1 MLDTLVAQLI
11 LQEHN
16 IAFAVTDHALRI
28 QQIGGKRDLLT
39 VDGEPAQFGA
49 SLFEVAPELIGCEE
63 QLHALLSQTAP
74 SFQLEFVNR
83 ENAAGQLVYVTL
95 HNYSYAAEGY
105 AGASYVAEQKAPTGI
120 LHIVEDVTFLGE
132 TKQRLTQ
139 QRNELYLLHEQ
150 LQRANLKLAAANAE
164 LRALDELK
172 SKFVSIAAHELR
184 TPLASILGYVDFMI
198 DDPLVTL
205 HPDHKKGVNVIGK
218 SAKRLL
224 AITNDLLDVTRIE
237 AGRIE
242 LTLQKLNVTDIVE
255 EVATNLRPD
264 IAQKQH
270 HFSLEKQ
277 PFLPPALCDEMR
289 TAQIFSNLLSNA
301 IKYTPEQGR
310 IVISLR
316 HSPQEEAIIAA
327 VSDTGIGIPAKDLQ
341 NIGKNFFRASNVHL
355 SKANGAGLGLS
366 ITRSLVEL
374 QGGRFWI
381 ESNPGQGSTFY
392 LTIPV
397 DDGVVA
403 ITN

>member
-11 LQEHN
+11 LQERN
-16 IAFAVTDHALRI
+16 IAFAVTDQTLRV
-28 QQIGGKRDLLT
+28 QQVGGKRNLLT
-39 VDGEPAQFGA
+39 HDGRAAEPGV
-49 SLFEVAPELIGCEE
+49 SLFDLTPELIGCEA
-63 QLHALLSQTAP
+63 QLEALLTPGTPA
-74 SFQLEFVNR
+74 FQLEFLNR
-83 ENAAGQLVYVTL
+83 ENAIGETYYVTL
-95 HNYSYAAEGY
+95 HNYGYAADQG
-105 AGASYVAEQKAPTGI
+105 APTGI
-120 LHIVEDVTFLGE
+120 LHIVEDVTFIGE
-132 TKQRLTQ
+132 TNQRLTQ

-150 LQRANLKLAAANAE
+150 LRRSNLQLAAANTE

-184 TPLASILGYVDFMI
+184 TPLASILGYVDFI
-198 DDPLVTL
+198 INDPVAVL
-205 HPDHKKGVNVIGK
+205 HPDHEKGVNIIGK

-224 AITNDLLDVTRIE
+224 AITNNLLDVTRIE

-242 LTLQKLNVTDIVE
+242 LTLQSVNVTDIVE
-255 EVATNLRPD
+255 EIVTNLHPELE
-264 IAQKQH
+264 QKQH

-277 PFLPPALCDEMR
+277 PFLPPALCDEAR

-301 IKYTPEQGR
+301 IKYTPERGQ
-310 IVISLR
+310 IAISLR

-327 VSDTGIGIPAKDLQ
+327 VRDTGIGIPAKDLQ

-366 ITRSLVEL
+366 ITRSLIEL

-381 ESNPGQGSTFY
+381 ESSPGQGSTFY

-397 DDGVVA
+397 DDSY
-403 ITN
+403 

>member
-11 LQEHN
+11 LQERN
-16 IAFAVTDHALRI
+16 IAFAVTDDALRI

-39 VDGEPAQFGA
+39 VDGKPAQFGA
-49 SLFEVAPELIGCEE
+49 SLFAVAPELIGCEE
-63 QLHALLSQTAP
+63 QLQSLLTQAAP

-83 ENAAGQLVYVTL
+83 ENAAGQLTYVTL
-95 HNYSYAAEGY
+95 HNYGYAAERG
-105 AGASYVAEQKAPTGI
+105 SPTGI
-120 LHIVEDVTFLGE
+120 LHIVEDVTLLGE
-132 TKQRLTQ
+132 TNQRLTQ

-150 LQRANLKLAAANAE
+150 LQRSNLQLAAANAE

-184 TPLASILGYVDFMI
+184 TPLASILGYADFI
-198 DDPLVTL
+198 LDDPVVVM
-205 HPDHKKGVNVIGK
+205 HPDHAKGVNVMRK

-224 AITNDLLDVTRIE
+224 AITNNLLDVTRIE

-242 LTLQKLNVTDIVE
+242 LTLQSLNLLDIVE
-255 EVATNLRPD
+255 EVVTNLRPE
-264 IAQKQH
+264 IEQKQH

-277 PFLPPALCDEMR
+277 PFLPPALCDETR

-301 IKYTPEQGR
+301 IKYTPDGGR
-310 IVISLR
+310 IAVALR

-341 NIGKNFFRASNVHL
+341 NIGKSFFRASNVHL
-355 SKANGAGLGLS
+355 AKATGAGLGLG
-366 ITRSLVEL
+366 ITRSLIEL

-381 ESNPGQGSTFY
+381 ESSPGQGSTFY

-397 DDGVVA
+397 DDGTLA
-403 ITN
+403 INN

>member
-11 LQEHN
+11 LQERN
-16 IAFAVTDHALRI
+16 IAYVVTDQALRI
-28 QQIGGKRDLLT
+28 QQVGGKCDLLT
-39 VDGEPAQFGA
+39 GNGSAARSGV
-49 SLFEVAPELIGCEE
+49 SLFDLAPELIGCEA
-63 QLHALLSQTAP
+63 QLQALLTAGVP

-83 ENAAGQLVYVTL
+83 ENGAGELYYVTL
-95 HNYSYAAEGY
+95 HNYGYAADQG
-105 AGASYVAEQKAPTGI
+105 KPTGI
-120 LHIVEDVTFLGE
+120 LHIVEDVTFIGE
-132 TKQRLTQ
+132 TNQRLTQ
-139 QRNELYLLHEQ
+139 QRNDLYLLHEQ
-150 LQRANLKLAAANAE
+150 LRRSNLQLEAANTE

-184 TPLASILGYVDFMI
+184 TPLASILGYVDFML

-205 HPDHKKGVNVIGK
+205 HPDHEKGVNIIGK

-242 LTLQKLNVTDIVE
+242 LTLQSLNLPDIVE
-255 EVATNLRPD
+255 EIVTNLHPE
-264 IAQKQH
+264 IEQKQQ
-270 HFSLEKQ
+270 HFTLEKQ
-277 PFLPPALCDEMR
+277 PFLPPALCDETR

-301 IKYTPEQGR
+301 IKYTPERGR
-310 IVISLR
+310 IAISLH

-327 VSDTGIGIPAKDLQ
+327 VSDTGIGIPTKDLQ

-366 ITRSLVEL
+366 IARSLIEL

-381 ESNPGQGSTFY
+381 ESKLGEGSTFY

-397 DDGVVA
+397 DDSVL
-403 ITN
+403 ITNCN

>member
-11 LQEHN
+11 LQERN
-16 IAFAVTDHALRI
+16 IAFAVTDQAFRI
-28 QQIGGKRDLLT
+28 QQVGGKRALLLAN
-39 VDGEPAQFGA
+39 GNGA
-49 SLFEVAPELIGCEE
+49 APGVSLFDLAPELIGCEA
-63 QLHALLSQTAP
+63 QLQALLTQGTP
-74 SFQLEFVNR
+74 VFQLEFVNR
-83 ENAAGQLVYVTL
+83 ENAAGETYYVTL
-95 HNYSYAAEGY
+95 HNYGYAADN
-105 AGASYVAEQKAPTGI
+105 SAPNGI
-120 LHIVEDVTFLGE
+120 LHIVEDVTFIGE
-132 TKQRLTQ
+132 TNQRLTQ

-150 LQRANLKLAAANAE
+150 LRRSNLQLAAANTE

-184 TPLASILGYVDFMI
+184 TPLASILGYVDFI
-198 DDPLVTL
+198 INDPVATL
-205 HPDHKKGVNVIGK
+205 HPDHEKGINVIGK

-224 AITNDLLDVTRIE
+224 AITNNLLDVTRIE

-242 LTLQKLNVTDIVE
+242 LTLQSLNVTEIVE
-255 EVATNLRPD
+255 EVVTSLHPE
-264 IAQKQH
+264 IEQKQH

-277 PFLPPALCDEMR
+277 PFLPPVLCDETR

-327 VSDTGIGIPAKDLQ
+327 VSDTGIGIPTKDLQ

-366 ITRSLVEL
+366 ITRSLIEL

-381 ESNPGQGSTFY
+381 ESSPGQGSTFY
-392 LTIPV
+392 LTIPMS
-397 DDGVVA
+397 DS
-403 ITN
+403 TLSN

>member
-11 LQEHN
+11 LQERN
-16 IAFAVTDHALRI
+16 IAYVVTDQALRI
-28 QQIGGKRDLLT
+28 QQMGGKCDLLT
-39 VDGEPAQFGA
+39 GNGSAAQSGI
-49 SLFEVAPELIGCEE
+49 SLFDLAPELIGCEA
-63 QLHALLSQTAP
+63 QLQALLTAGVP
-74 SFQLEFVNR
+74 PFQLEFVNR
-83 ENAAGQLVYVTL
+83 ENAAGELYYVTL
-95 HNYSYAAEGY
+95 HNYGYAADKG
-105 AGASYVAEQKAPTGI
+105 APTGI
-120 LHIVEDVTFLGE
+120 LHIVEDVTFIGE
-132 TKQRLTQ
+132 TNQRLTQ

-150 LQRANLKLAAANAE
+150 LRRSNLQLEAANSE

-184 TPLASILGYVDFMI
+184 TPLASILGYVDFML

-205 HPDHKKGVNVIGK
+205 HPDHKKGVNIIGK

-242 LTLQKLNVTDIVE
+242 LTLEPINLTDIIE
-255 EVATNLRPD
+255 EVVTNLRPE
-264 IAQKQH
+264 IEQKQH
-270 HFSLEKQ
+270 RFRLEKQ
-277 PFLPPALCDEMR
+277 PFLPTVLCDEMR

-301 IKYTPEQGR
+301 IKYTPEQGGIA
-310 IVISLR
+310 IVLH

-355 SKANGAGLGLS
+355 TKANGAGLGLS
-366 ITRSLVEL
+366 ITRSLIEL

-381 ESNPGQGSTFY
+381 ESTPGQGSTFY

-397 DDGVVA
+397 DDGV
-403 ITN
+403 